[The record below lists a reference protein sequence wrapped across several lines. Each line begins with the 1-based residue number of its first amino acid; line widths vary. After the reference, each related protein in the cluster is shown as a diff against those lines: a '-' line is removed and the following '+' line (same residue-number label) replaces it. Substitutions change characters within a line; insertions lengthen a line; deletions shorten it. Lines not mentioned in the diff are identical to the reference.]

1 MEAYTKSVRLS
12 CTFLKTICK
21 KNKTKL
27 LCIYLCKVGQWTTWS
42 RADVGKPENVDK
54 QSKQAKTN
62 LQRIFL
68 ASANKF

>member
-1 MEAYTKSVRLS
+1 MEAYTKSLRLS

-27 LCIYLCKVGQWTTWS
+27 LCIYLCKSWTTWS
-42 RADVGKPENVDK
+42 RADVGKPENMDK

-62 LQRIFL
+62 LQRISL